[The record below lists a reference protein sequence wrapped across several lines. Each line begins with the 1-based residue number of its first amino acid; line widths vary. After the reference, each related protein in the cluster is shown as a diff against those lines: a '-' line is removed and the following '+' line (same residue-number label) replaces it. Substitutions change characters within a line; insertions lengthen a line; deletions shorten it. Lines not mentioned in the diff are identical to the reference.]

1 MGCWASS
8 ACVHRP
14 LVYCS
19 GVRSIVVLFFYVL
32 FNSCEYLLSYH
43 IFICV
48 QDLCHPIVVHTSR
61 VGNDTEFSTDAVRT
75 FPP

>member
-14 LVYCS
+14 LVYRS
-19 GVRSIVVLFFYVL
+19 GVRSIVVLFVDVL

-43 IFICV
+43 IFIRV
-48 QDLCHPIVVHTSR
+48 QDLCHPIAVHT
-61 VGNDTEFSTDAVRT
+61 
-75 FPP
+75 